1 MRFLIIIF
9 LLSVSGDL
17 TAQTSGVKKVK
28 AFALAY
34 EPTPVEGKRVTL
46 ETIPTSIS
54 DEFRAL
60 RKNNQKYEE
69 HLVLIFAKVLR
80 YHLDCCHQSYELR
93 IKNTQS
99 ITSED
104 PLVFELM
111 TLTDR
116 YTIDTPVE
124 LLTSAVVLEILAE
137 KPELL
142 NYEPLRKEFQKIS
155 EIRKKIEE
163 GQ

>member
-1 MRFLIIIF
+1 MN
-9 LLSVSGDL
+9 V
-17 TAQTSGVKKVK
+17 
-28 AFALAY
+28 
-34 EPTPVEGKRVTL
+34 
-46 ETIPTSIS
+46 
-54 DEFRAL
+54 
-60 RKNNQKYEE
+60 KNNQKYEE